1 MSSIPWPSPRR
12 AFAARIKRR
21 ASAWARKRQGRD
33 ATTVTLEA
41 RRVYILPTGVGLV
54 YGLMVFAMLLGSMNY
69 NNNLSFVLTFLLASL
84 GFVSMHVCQRNLV
97 GLEIRFAGVE
107 PVHAG
112 QLANFR
118 IAVTNHAQSHR
129 HQIQLY
135 TDDHGSTPIR
145 DIGPGESRV
154 FELEVPTTRRGW
166 VNLPR
171 FGIRT
176 LFPFELMRSWAWL
189 HMDLAGLV
197 YPSPAED
204 AADPPHSHSARGH
217 RQHDARGD
225 EDFAGLRSFQDGDS
239 PRHVAWK
246 AYARGGELLSKHF
259 SGADLSSQWFD
270 FNQVARDDVEE
281 RLQVLTRWIVD
292 AERLEREYGLRL
304 QAAEFVPS
312 RGAQH
317 RHRCLEALALFGTT
331 EGAGDG

>member
-1 MSSIPWPSPRR
+1 MSSIPWPFPRR
-12 AFAARIKRR
+12 AFTAGIKRR

-33 ATTVTLEA
+33 PSAVTLTA

-54 YGLMVFAMLLGSMNY
+54 YGLMTFSMLLGSMNY
-69 NNNLSFVLTFLLASL
+69 NNNLSFVLTFLLAGL
-84 GFVSMHVCQRNLV
+84 GFVAMHACQRNLV
-97 GLEIRFAGVE
+97 GLEIRFAGVD

-112 QLANFR
+112 QLTSFR

-135 TDDHGSTPIR
+135 TDDGGATAIR

-154 FELEVPTTRRGW
+154 FRLEVPTSRRGW
-166 VNLPR
+166 VRLPR

-176 LFPFELMRSWAWL
+176 LFPFELMRSWAWM

-197 YPSPAED
+197 YPSPAND
-204 AADPPHSHSARGH
+204 AGDPPYSHSARGH

-225 EDFAGLRSFQDGDS
+225 EDFAGLRTFHDGDS

-246 AYARGGELLSKHF
+246 AYARGGELLSKRF

-270 FNQVARDDVEE
+270 INQVARDDVEQ

-292 AERLEREYGLRL
+292 AEQQQRDYGLRL
-304 QAAEFVPS
+304 QSAEFAPS
-312 RGAQH
+312 RGDQH
-317 RHRCLEALALFGTT
+317 RHRCLEALALFGNRDD
-331 EGAGDG
+331 ASDG